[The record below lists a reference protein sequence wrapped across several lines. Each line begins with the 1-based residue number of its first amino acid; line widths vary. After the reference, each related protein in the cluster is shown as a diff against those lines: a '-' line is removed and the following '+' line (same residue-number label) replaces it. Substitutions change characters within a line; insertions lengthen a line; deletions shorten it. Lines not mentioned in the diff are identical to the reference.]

1 MTRRRSANVDW
12 PKEIAMKL
20 ALVALVFFV
29 GVSQAVAG
37 DDTKSA
43 YEGTWHTTNRKLDG
57 TMTCAV
63 TDLGGE
69 KWQGRFYGV
78 WQGVAFDYV
87 VTFTGPRSALRGK
100 AQIDG
105 ADYTWTGDLTSTAFK
120 GTFGGNRYAGS
131 FDLAR
136 KPARTALQR

>member
-1 MTRRRSANVDW
+1 
-12 PKEIAMKL
+12 MKL
-20 ALVALVFFV
+20 AVVALMFFV
-29 GVSQAVAG
+29 GVSQAG
-37 DDTKSA
+37 DDAQTS
-43 YEGTWHTTNRKLDG
+43 YVGSWHTTNRKLDG
-57 TMTCAV
+57 IMTCAV
-63 TDLGGE
+63 TDLGDE

-105 ADYTWTGDLTSTAFK
+105 ADYTWTGELTSTAFK
-120 GTFGGNRYAGS
+120 GTFGGNRYVGS

-136 KPARTALQR
+136 KPAKTALER